1 MHILATFATL
11 CYQTQWPPNHSC
23 TTRGQNVPFWALFG
37 HPPPFLAIF
46 GHFGPFWAFLALFGP
61 FWPPR
66 PPRRPFSDP
75 NSPAHPRKHP
85 AHIGDEKNLRA
96 HPRRKDFPAAH
107 SAQMSAEHFPAAH
120 SAQILPRTNLHK
132 IPPHI
137 SAPKIRTQI
146 PRKFSRAHLCTNS
159 PDANSAQTSPEKNW
173 MNKFITLRKKYL
185 YSEKL
190 IYTYK
195 KKYYLNKSFASNK
208 KLFIIKK

>member
-1 MHILATFATL
+1 M
-11 CYQTQWPPNHSC
+11 PPCAIKRSGPR
-23 TTRGQNVPFWALFG
+23 TTRVPLGDKMCHFGPFLGTPPPFW
-37 HPPPFLAIF
+37 PFLAILGHF
-46 GHFGPFWAFLALFGP
+46 GHFWPFLALFGP
-61 FWPPR
+61 PGPPGAHFR
-66 PPRRPFSDP
+66 TRIPPHIPE
-75 NSPAHPRKHP
+75 NIP